1 MRRLQC
7 AHFSSTVGTDR
18 DSVSVWRRQL
28 AQVAIVRIK
37 GGIPPTPVV
46 TSRISPRLTEQ
57 AKAKQASHKG
67 SPGHCSS
74 NFRTVSDRSVPG
86 L

>member
-1 MRRLQC
+1 
-7 AHFSSTVGTDR
+7 
-18 DSVSVWRRQL
+18 
-28 AQVAIVRIK
+28 
-37 GGIPPTPVV
+37 VV

-57 AKAKQASHKG
+57 AKARQASHKG

-74 NFRTVSDRSVPG
+74 NFRTVSDSSVPG